1 MISLNRRPAD
11 ILLQWVVPILLMGLA
26 VNQIRLALTHNLSPW
41 KGGGFGMFAVID
53 QPKGRALT
61 AEGLDSNGSRCRLD
75 LALDGPEP
83 DARAVRLSLRLRTKP
98 DPAAYERLADHLLA
112 SDFVR
117 KGSTRS
123 WESRSE
129 DRDPRDDQGVPTC
142 RLTRSRHGS
151 SEVGS
156 TTKLRAL
163 RLQVWRPRF
172 DTSLGRL
179 SYDPVGTGFQYGDW

>member
-1 MISLNRRPAD
+1 
-11 ILLQWVVPILLMGLA
+11 
-26 VNQIRLALTHNLSPW
+26 
-41 KGGGFGMFAVID
+41 MFAAID

-98 DPAAYERLADHLLA
+98 DAAAYERLADHLMA

-117 KGSTRS
+117 EESARSRKGRP
-123 WESRSE
+123 E
-129 DRDPRDDQGVPTC
+129 DGNPRDDHAARTC
-142 RLTRSRHGS
+142 RLARSRHGGN
-151 SEVGS
+151 EVGA
-156 TTKLRAL
+156 TTQLRAL

-172 DTSLGRL
+172 DNSLGRL

>member
-1 MISLNRRPAD
+1 
-11 ILLQWVVPILLMGLA
+11 
-26 VNQIRLALTHNLSPW
+26 
-41 KGGGFGMFAVID
+41 MFAVID

-98 DPAAYERLADHLLA
+98 DAAAYERLADHLMA

-117 KGSTRS
+117 EESARSRKGRP
-123 WESRSE
+123 E
-129 DRDPRDDQGVPTC
+129 DGNPRDDHAARTC
-142 RLTRSRHGS
+142 RLARSRHGGN
-151 SEVGS
+151 EVGA
-156 TTKLRAL
+156 TTQLRAL

-172 DTSLGRL
+172 DNSLGRL